1 MKPIII
7 SFLVMSLSSI
17 LSASPLYNIPLTDI
31 DGNITSLK
39 IYKGKVLLLV
49 NVASRCGFTRQYAG
63 LEKLY
68 QSNRDSGLVIC
79 GFPCNQFGGQEPG
92 SNEDIKEFCTLNYG
106 VSFPM
111 FSRLSVN
118 GADRHPLYKFLLGDK
133 GRVKWNFSKILV
145 DRDGNVVD
153 RYGSLTSPSS
163 KKLATAID
171 RALKL

>member
-1 MKPIII
+1 MKLIIF
-7 SFLVMSLSSI
+7 SFFVMSVSSI
-17 LSASPLYNIPLTDI
+17 LPASPLYNIPLTDI
-31 DGNITSLK
+31 DGNGTSLK
-39 IYKGKVLLLV
+39 IYQGKVLLLV

-68 QSNRDSGLVIC
+68 QTHKDKGLVIC
-79 GFPCNQFGGQEPG
+79 GFPCNQFGEQEPG

-118 GADRHPLYKFLLGDK
+118 GADQHPLYKFLLGER
-133 GRVKWNFSKILV
+133 GRIKWNFSKILV

-153 RYGSLTSPSS
+153 RFGSLTSPSS
-163 KKLATAID
+163 KKLAAAID
-171 RALKL
+171 RVLKP

>member
-1 MKPIII
+1 MRLIII
-7 SFLVMSLSSI
+7 SFLAMSSS
-17 LSASPLYNIPLTDI
+17 LLPASPLHNIPLIDI
-31 DGNITSLK
+31 DGNATSLK
-39 IYKGKVLLLV
+39 NYHGKVLLLV

-68 QSNRDSGLVIC
+68 QSNKDSGLVIC

-92 SNEDIKEFCTLNYG
+92 SDEDIKQFCALNYG

-111 FSRLSVN
+111 FSKLSVN
-118 GADRHPLYKFLLGDK
+118 GPDRHPLYKFLLGDK
-133 GRVKWNFSKILV
+133 GKIKWNFTKILV

-153 RYGSLTSPSS
+153 RFGSLTSPSS

-171 RALKL
+171 RVLTL